1 MDGDLVD
8 SSHVTNRSKASP
20 DNLHI
25 WGTSRQANDSAALG
39 QGTVQAISFANYF
52 FCRARSTARVLG
64 VGGTEVARLY
74 NPDRDEGST
83 MLNN

>member
-25 WGTSRQANDSAALG
+25 WGTSYQSNDPAALD
-39 QGTVQAISFANYF
+39 QGKIQASDLANHF

-64 VGGTEVARLY
+64 VESIGVASLY
-74 NPDRDEGST
+74 HPV
-83 MLNN
+83 